1 MANEQ
6 ILHVKDSYYFEV
18 PKWLWRADYSSHGE
32 FPDVWVRL
40 DPDFQLWEAKEFHR
54 GMEFN
59 QKIQNMPTEEEF
71 LDNFSAWQHA
81 PGNHGRPVKRYVD
94 FLQAEQTED
103 GKPAHPWVD
112 PTASSLVL
120 SNIKTSEYTPLTG
133 GQWPADKIAGYNKAL
148 SGKILIPQPL
158 GTLRNLYQKESGF
171 AISRFM
177 VIEVFVAV
185 VMLAVFIL
193 YARKVKGGQPTRGRF
208 WNLIDVFVLFIRD
221 QVVRPSIG
229 HGADKFQPFLLTVF
243 FFVLGC
249 NLFGML
255 PWMGSPTG
263 SIAVTITLA
272 AATLLI
278 GLIYGAMKFGPIG
291 VWLNLI
297 PGMDV
302 PPAVAIIVKPMLFVI
317 EIMGLFIKHAV
328 LGVRLLFN
336 MLVGHIVLLA
346 IMELGVY
353 AQGNLWFIAAP
364 IALVGSILIGML
376 ELFVAFLQAY
386 IFVLLASLFV
396 GASTHHH

>member
-18 PKWLWRADYSSHGE
+18 PKWLWRADYSSHSE

-40 DPDFQLWEAKEFHR
+40 DPDFQQWEAKEFHR
-54 GMEFN
+54 GMKFD
-59 QKIQNMPTEEEF
+59 QKIQNMPSEEEF
-71 LDNFSAWQHA
+71 LDSFSAWQHA
-81 PGNHGRPVKRYVD
+81 PENHGRPVKRYVS
-94 FLQAEQTED
+94 FLQDEKTPD
-103 GKPAHPWVD
+103 GKDAHPWVD
-112 PTASSLVL
+112 STASSLVL
-120 SNIKTSEYTPLTG
+120 SRINTTEYSPLTNG
-133 GQWPADKIAGYNKAL
+133 EWSADKIAGYNNAL

-177 VIEVFVAV
+177 VIEMFVAV
-185 VMLAVFIL
+185 IMLAVFIL

-229 HGADKFQPFLLTVF
+229 HGSDKFLPFLLTIF

-272 AATLLI
+272 IATLGI
-278 GLIYGAMKFGPIG
+278 GLIYGALKFGPIG

-302 PPAVAIIVKPMLFVI
+302 PPTVAIIVKPMLFVI
-317 EIMGLFIKHAV
+317 EIMGLFIKHTV

-346 IMELGVY
+346 IMELGVH
-353 AQGNLWFIAAP
+353 AQGGIWFVAAP
-364 IALVGSILIGML
+364 IALVGSILISML